1 MIKAVFFD
9 LYQTLVRYEPPREE
23 IEAEILKKF
32 GIETTP
38 EALVRPIITADE
50 FIYNEIAR
58 RPLSQRTDEEKF
70 ALYARYQAVLLREA
84 GLKYDEKVIPGLLA
98 AMQKSAMDLALF
110 DDVVPALND
119 LKKRNLVL
127 GLISN
132 IEQNMTETLTKLG
145 LPDWLEI
152 IVTSLDAGASK
163 PKPAIFRKALEQG
176 DVKPAEAIYV
186 GDQYQVDVLGAREA
200 GMQGILI
207 DRHDYYQDITDCPRL
222 RSLTE
227 LADYL

>member
-23 IEAEILKKF
+23 IEAKILKKF

-70 ALYARYQAVLLREA
+70 ALYARYQAVLLRQA
-84 GLKYDEKVIPGLLA
+84 GLKYDDRVIPGLLA
-98 AMQKSAMDLALF
+98 AMQKSVTDLVLF
-110 DDVVPALND
+110 DDVVPALKD
-119 LKKRNLVL
+119 LKSRYLIL

-145 LPDWLEI
+145 LPAWLEI

-163 PKPAIFRKALEQG
+163 PKPLIFLKALDQAG
-176 DVKPAEAIYV
+176 VKPAEAIYT
-186 GDQYQVDVLGAREA
+186 GDQYQVDVLGARGA
-200 GMQGILI
+200 GMKGILI
-207 DRHDYYQDITDCPRL
+207 DRHDYYQDITDCPRIG
-222 RSLTE
+222 SLKE
-227 LADYL
+227 VADYL